1 MDSSDKTI
9 RAIKKKMER
18 IMRVIQEKQAE
29 YDQLQRELEQAYAQK
44 NKESLGVL
52 STQIR
57 ESHIELTRDD
67 VSALMDFLKNRKQAD
82 EQEAQSPAGDVAAS
96 KKETAK
102 VSLHK
107 EEKTTP
113 EKLEKNE
120 ADAKSAEKNSAADA
134 ADDQEN
140 PSEKDSES
148 PRSQSVDVSVST
160 PYGVQN
166 EPFKPKESDNAP
178 LIKEWAPNEENVFH
192 G

>member
-57 ESHIELTRDD
+57 ESHIELTQDD

>member
-57 ESHIELTRDD
+57 ESHIELTQDD

-166 EPFKPKESDNAP
+166 EPFKPKESNNAP

>member
-107 EEKTTP
+107 EEETTP